1 MKTNYELFK
10 FKEISENRIKSLAI
24 ILLLG
29 LQQFSFAQGNMD
41 VEPKGVYAEIN
52 TAKEQEMLIALSDE
66 KRIPSTLDEV
76 LTHPDEYTPTIICY
90 ASNIL
95 FNQGHKDSAAFWFYT
110 GRLRARIDAN
120 LCLDKTAGSAVSE
133 LTHYFGPSINKY
145 AYKDIDNLR
154 KIHARTFDYL
164 RTHDA
169 KYDRR
174 WIALHGMQA
183 MKYSLEETEE
193 SPIIIEPE
201 DKWPQ
206 IKEETIAKFEKDVEK
221 GIKQYQELLK
231 EKEKQEKN

>member
-1 MKTNYELFK
+1 MKTNYEPFK
-10 FKEISENRIKSLAI
+10 FTKNSRNKVKLLVI

-29 LQQFSFAQGNMD
+29 LQQFSFAQNMN

-52 TAKEQEMLIALSDE
+52 TEKEQEMLKSLSDE
-66 KRIPSTLDEV
+66 EKMPSALNEV

-120 LCLDKTAGSAVSE
+120 LCLDKTAGGAVSE
-133 LTHYFGPSINKY
+133 LTHYFGPPINKY
-145 AYKDIDNLR
+145 AYQDIDNLR
-154 KIHARTFDYL
+154 KIHARVFNYL
-164 RTHDA
+164 RAHEA
-169 KYDRR
+169 QYDRR

-183 MKYSLEETEE
+183 MKNSLEESEE
-193 SPIIIEPE
+193 SPEIIEPKE
-201 DKWPQ
+201 KWPQ

-221 GIKQYQELLK
+221 GIKQYKELLK
-231 EKEKQEKN
+231 EKEKQERN